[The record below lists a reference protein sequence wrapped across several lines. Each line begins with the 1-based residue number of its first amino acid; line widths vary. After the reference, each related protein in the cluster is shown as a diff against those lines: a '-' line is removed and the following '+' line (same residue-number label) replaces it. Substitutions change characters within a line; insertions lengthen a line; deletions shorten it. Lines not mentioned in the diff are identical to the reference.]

1 VNGRPRRLVVV
12 FGTATDIGKT
22 WVSCRL
28 IEAARAAGLKVAAR
42 KPAQSFDPPPAS
54 LPQLNDVFVSEA
66 RQSGS
71 VWGTDAELLAAA
83 TGESPTEVC
92 PTHRWYPL
100 ALAPPMAASWLG
112 RPDIA
117 VAELAA
123 ELTWPDG
130 VDLGLVETA
139 GGPRS
144 PIAHDGDGIALAE
157 RLRPDLAVLVADAAL
172 GTINAVRLA
181 AGVIAP
187 TPVLVVLNR
196 FDAAD
201 PLHAANLRWL
211 RDIDRLD
218 VTTDPAAV
226 LVALDAPG

>member
-1 VNGRPRRLVVV
+1 VIWRPRRLVVV

-22 WVSCRL
+22 WVGCRV
-28 IEAARAAGLKVAAR
+28 IEAARAAGLSVAAR
-42 KPAQSFDPPPAS
+42 KPAQSFDLPAGAQ
-54 LPQLNDVFVSEA
+54 LPHEDDGFVAEVG
-66 RQSGS
+66 QSGPG
-71 VWGTDAELLAAA
+71 WGTDAELLASA
-83 TGESPTEVC
+83 TGESPTDVC
-92 PTHRWYPL
+92 PAHRWYPL
-100 ALAPPMAASWLG
+100 ALAPPMAASRLG

-117 VAELAA
+117 IAGLAA
-123 ELTWPDG
+123 EIAWPAG
-130 VDLGLVETA
+130 LDLGLVETA

-157 RLRPDLAVLVADAAL
+157 LLRPDLAVLVADAAL

-181 AGVIAP
+181 AEAIAP

-196 FDAAD
+196 FDAAE

-211 RDIDRLD
+211 RDVDHLH

-226 LVALDAPG
+226 LGALT